1 MTYLIKP
8 GLSVQPT
15 GDESIILDKNN
26 QQIHQLN
33 QVATFIWNALSQGQ
47 DEIPRLVSQHFHVN
61 ISNARHDYEHLISE
75 LLEKKLISHFSK

>member
-1 MTYLIKP
+1 MAYLIKP

-26 QQIHQLN
+26 HQIHQLN

-47 DEIPRLVSQHFHVN
+47 DEIPLLVSQHFHVD
-61 ISNARHDYEHLISE
+61 ISIARHDYEHLISE
-75 LLEKKLISHFSK
+75 LLEKNLISHISC